1 VENIRSK
8 AINVRDD
15 LLLYYER
22 ELSFLR
28 RMGAQFAEQY
38 PKIASRLSLE
48 PDKCEDPHVERLL
61 EAFAFLAARVH
72 LKIDDEFPEIT
83 EALLSI
89 IYPHFIRPVPSMT
102 IVDFHMSPGQS
113 QIGNGLKVERG
124 AVLSSRPVGG
134 VPCKF
139 RTCYDTYLW
148 PVSVAAAEWK
158 SPDRLQ
164 PAIKTPDAVAA
175 LRIEL
180 ACWRDVAFDK
190 FRLNPLRF
198 FLNGE
203 SSLINALYELLCSRV
218 AQILVR
224 DPTPGSRTPAV
235 TLHRDALQPL
245 GFAENEC
252 MLPNPRRSFLGYQ
265 LLSEYFAFPDKFFF
279 FDLRGLD
286 SALGAFRD
294 RAELVFLIAP
304 FEITERRQSLEVGI
318 SAKTIQTACT
328 PAVNLFA
335 HTAEPILITQRRFEY
350 PIIPDVRR
358 PNAVEIFSVDEVVS
372 VRPGSQEPIR
382 FEPFYSY
389 RHGTTARRDQA
400 FWMASRRAS
409 GRRDDEGTDMY
420 LSLVD
425 LEQRPMAPDLDSLTV
440 RLTCT
445 NRDLPARLPFG
456 IESGDFEPESALPVQ
471 SIVALRKPTPAL
483 RPPTGRSSLW
493 RLISHLS
500 LNYLSLVSEGKE
512 SLQEILK
519 LYNFTNS
526 SHSAKQIEGIV
537 ELKSS
542 PRFARIISENGMA
555 FVRGTR
561 VEMTLDEENFV
572 GGGVYLFASVLEHF
586 LGLYVA
592 LNSFSQMHVSTQQRK
607 EGLRL
612 WPPRAGT
619 KIIL

>member
-1 VENIRSK
+1 
-8 AINVRDD
+8 VRDD

-22 ELSFLR
+22 ELTFLR

-102 IVDFHMSPGQS
+102 VADFRLDPAQS
-113 QIGNGLKVERG
+113 QIGTGMKIERG
-124 AVLSSRPVGG
+124 TVLSSRPVAG

-139 RTCYDTYLW
+139 RTCYDAYVW
-148 PVSVAAAEWK
+148 PLNIVAAEWK
-158 SPDRLQ
+158 TPDRLQ
-164 PAIKTPDAVAA
+164 PAVKFSDAIAA
-175 LRIEL
+175 LRVEL
-180 ACWRDVAFDK
+180 ACWRDVTFDK
-190 FRLNPLRF
+190 VPPDPLRL

-203 SSLINALYELLCSRV
+203 SGLIHTLYELLCSRLLRIV
-218 AQILVR
+218 VR
-224 DPTPGSRTPAV
+224 DPTPGSRIPPV
-235 TLHRDALQPL
+235 TLPPGALHPL
-245 GFAENEC
+245 GFDESES
-252 MLPNPRRSFLGYQ
+252 MLPNPRRSFEGYG
-265 LLSEYFAFPDKFFF
+265 LLHEFFTFPEKFFF
-279 FDLRGLD
+279 LDLKELGPALRG
-286 SALGAFRD
+286 FKD
-294 RAELVFLIAP
+294 RAELIFLIAP
-304 FEITERRQSLEVGI
+304 FELTERRQALEIGV
-318 SAKTIQTACT
+318 SAKTLQLTCA
-328 PAVNLFA
+328 PAVNLFEQ
-335 HTAEPILITQRRFEY
+335 TAEPILLTQRRFEY
-350 PIIPDVRR
+350 PIVPDIRR
-358 PNAVEIFSVDEVVS
+358 PNATEIFSVDEVVS
-372 VRPGSQEPIR
+372 VRPDTQEPVA
-382 FEPFYSY
+382 FAPFYSY
-389 RHGTTARRDQA
+389 RHGSAAGRGQT

-409 GRRDDEGTDMY
+409 SRRDDEGTEMV

-425 LEQRPMAPDLDSLTV
+425 LEQRPVAPDLDSLTV

-445 NRDLPARLPFG
+445 NRDLPSRLPFG
-456 IESGDFEPESALPVQ
+456 LESGDFELDGAMPVQ

-512 SLQEILK
+512 ALQEILK
-519 LYNFTNS
+519 LYNFTHS
-526 SHSAKQIEGIV
+526 SHSAKLVEGI
-537 ELKSS
+537 LRIKSR
-542 PRFARIISENGMA
+542 PHFARVLSENGVT

-561 VEMTLDEENFV
+561 VDVELDEDNFV

-586 LGLYVA
+586 LGLYVT
-592 LNSFSQMHVSTQQRK
+592 LNSFSQLSVSTRQRK
-607 EGLRL
+607 EVLHR

-619 KIIL
+619 KILL